1 MKLWASVQSPWFA
14 KSLPKL
20 LELIIVKEVSWC
32 SHLLVQ
38 LDLLICM
45 NNPLS
50 VLTSLCSELV
60 YLYISLHICLWPLL
74 SDSDVKFV
82 PHSCII
88 FAVYIYLS
96 FRLPALSIFMKLS
109 ASVQSP
115 WVDTFRTNYSERD
128 IQCSCLLVKLHLL
141 NYRNS
146 PFSVLTSLCCELIY
160 LYISWHVF
168 LRENAKDLC
177 VSLHWKDRSLFT
189 ILLGGRIQAK
199 KTWYKGPLRLMACFS
214 VALAKRFRF

>member
-1 MKLWASVQSPWFA
+1 MKLRASVQSPWFA

-20 LELIIVKEVSWC
+20 LELIIVKEVSSC
-32 SHLLVQ
+32 SHLL
-38 LDLLICM
+38 LKLHLLICM
-45 NNPLS
+45 NNLLS
-50 VLTSLCSELV
+50 VLTSFCSELV
-60 YLYISLHICLWPLL
+60 HLYISLHICLWPLL

-82 PHSCII
+82 AHSCII
-88 FAVYIYLS
+88 FGVHIYLS
-96 FRLPALSIFMKLS
+96 LSLPALSIFMKLS

-141 NYRNS
+141 NYMNS

-168 LRENAKDLC
+168 C
-177 VSLHWKDRSLFT
+177 G
-189 ILLGGRIQAK
+189 LG
-199 KTWYKGPLRLMACFS
+199 
-214 VALAKRFRF
+214 